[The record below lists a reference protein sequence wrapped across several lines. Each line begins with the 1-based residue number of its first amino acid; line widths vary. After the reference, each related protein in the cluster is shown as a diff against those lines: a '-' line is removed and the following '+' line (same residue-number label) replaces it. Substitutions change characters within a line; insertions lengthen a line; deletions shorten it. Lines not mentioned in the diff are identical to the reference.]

1 VDTTLQDLRLL
12 AQFEAASALALRG
25 DVGPLTSA
33 LGLVP
38 WRRVTSGPF
47 SLHTLPDGHTVV
59 LRSPA

>member
-1 VDTTLQDLRLL
+1 MPGSRPPPP
-12 AQFEAASALALRG
+12 LALRG
-25 DVGPLTSA
+25 DADPLTSA

-47 SLHTLPDGHTVV
+47 SLHTFPGGHTDV